1 MELRDLFISKV
12 RVKLLEIFFDDP
24 NELYY
29 VRQLVRKT
37 SEEINAVRRELEH
50 LEKAGLLKKEARG
63 NRLYYWL
70 NKNYLFFPDLA
81 SVIAKTTG
89 LGKEILKNQAKLGK
103 LSYAL
108 LSGKFVKRI
117 SRREDEVDLLLV
129 GNLVVPE
136 VAALVRAEETR
147 RNQEINYTVMTDE
160 EFGFRKRRR
169 DPFLL
174 GILTNTRVM
183 ILGDEEKMLETAIS

>member
-12 RVKLLEIFFDDP
+12 RVKLLETFFDDP

-70 NKNYLFFPDLA
+70 NKNCLFFPDLA
-81 SVIAKTTG
+81 YVIAKTIG

-103 LSYAL
+103 ISYAL
-108 LSGKFVKRI
+108 LSGKFIRRI
-117 SRREDEVDLLLV
+117 SRRENEVDLLLV

-174 GILTNTRVM
+174 GILTNTKVM
-183 ILGDEEKMLETAIS
+183 IIGDEEKMLETAIS

>member
-12 RVKLLEIFFDDP
+12 RVKLLQVFFDDP

-37 SEEINAVRRELEH
+37 GEEINAVRRELGH
-50 LEKAGLLKKEARG
+50 LEKAGLLKKEPRG

-70 NKNYLFFPDLA
+70 NKTNLLYADLA
-81 SVIAKTTG
+81 SMVAKTAS
-89 LGKEILKNQAKLGK
+89 LGHEILKNRTKLGK
-103 LSYAL
+103 ISYAL

-117 SRREDEVDLLLV
+117 SRREDEVDLLVV
-129 GNLVVPE
+129 GEVVMPE
-136 VAALVRAEETR
+136 LAALVKAEENR
-147 RNQEINYTVMTDE
+147 RKQEINYTVMTSE
-160 EFGFRKRRR
+160 EFAFRKRRR

-174 GILTNTRVM
+174 SILNSSK
-183 ILGDEEKMLETAIS
+183 IIIIGEEEKLLETSLG